1 MHSEKGTGW
10 HRGLN
15 AGTLCLEGPEAYQR
29 VRKGAEIAGRC
40 WNTVF
45 EGVQGNSKRYRM
57 DFRMDLRGRIFATRS
72 IVILLSMFE

>member
-1 MHSEKGTGW
+1 MHSRKGTGR
-10 HRGLN
+10 HTRLS
-15 AGTLCLEGPEAYQR
+15 AGTMRLERPEAYQR
-29 VRKGAEIAGRC
+29 VRKGAETAGSC

-57 DFRMDLRGRIFATRS
+57 DFRMDLRGRIFARRS